1 MLANLRD
8 LGRLAGW
15 PLGRLAAALL
25 VAVVLALL
33 CHHCTPQPIVDDF
46 PIVERSI
53 RGLALATLPPVVALV
68 APSARVRRRAMQAKH
83 REPQRTIRPLQ
94 CWACWPLSRW
104 ISLRYASNRLPERV
118 RAYSTRERCESA
130 EVARP
135 HLCSAS
141 HLWAG
146 CRQIRC
152 HKPGMQATARAHRRS
167 ARRYRG
173 AERGPACV
181 QDARRYCHRS
191 ALTLV
196 RRYRSSGFGV
206 QFSDG
211 REARSRGDFDDH
223 VPPELVTMRGLSVSS
238 SRNNTLKLRLEY
250 CDHRED

>member
-104 ISLRYASNRLPERV
+104 ISRRYASNRLPERV

-135 HLCSAS
+135 HLRNAS
-141 HLWAG
+141 LRWAG
-146 CRQIRC
+146 WCPLRCR
-152 HKPGMQATARAHRRS
+152 KPAMQATARAHRLS

-173 AERGPACV
+173 AGCV
-181 QDARRYCHRS
+181 
-191 ALTLV
+191 ALAQVQALP
-196 RRYRSSGFGV
+196 SHLQGLLSG
-206 QFSDG
+206 
-211 REARSRGDFDDH
+211 
-223 VPPELVTMRGLSVSS
+223 
-238 SRNNTLKLRLEY
+238 LRLADCNQIPDEPFSAGQLRP
-250 CDHRED
+250 CRGGFCVREPRILGSMRTPLVATSRKYS